1 MAEKP
6 AQDRT
11 EEATP
16 KRLEEARERGET
28 AKSAELVS
36 ALLLLATM
44 LYFYFAG
51 ELFLNNISGTM
62 TDFYRSIATID
73 ITPGRMPQLAR
84 WIFQRGVIIVG
95 PVMMVI
101 LLTALLVN
109 ILQVGVIIA
118 PKALAPKMS
127 RISPMAGLKKIF
139 SSKGLAELLK
149 GIFKIIVVGMIVYT
163 YVAGRVK
170 DYPFLTY
177 MTPLQIMGEIG
188 GDMFKIVTYAGI
200 ALLLMAIADYIYQ
213 RWEYRRNLRMTKQEV
228 KDEAKQTEG
237 NPEIK
242 ARVRSAMRD
251 LSRNRMMRSVADATV
266 VVTNPVHLAVAL
278 QYDEDDEQA
287 APILVAKGQ
296 RKLAE
301 RIKEVARENDVPIKE
316 SPPLARALYA
326 SAEVG
331 DEIPYAYYQA
341 VAEILAEIYK
351 HDQAAA

>member
-1 MAEKP
+1 MATS
-6 AQDRT
+6 AQNC
-11 EEATP
+11 P
-16 KRLEEARERGET
+16 
-28 AKSAELVS
+28 
-36 ALLLLATM
+36 
-44 LYFYFAG
+44 
-51 ELFLNNISGTM
+51 
-62 TDFYRSIATID
+62 
-73 ITPGRMPQLAR
+73 
-84 WIFQRGVIIVG
+84 
-95 PVMMVI
+95 
-101 LLTALLVN
+101 
-109 ILQVGVIIA
+109 
-118 PKALAPKMS
+118 
-127 RISPMAGLKKIF
+127 
-139 SSKGLAELLK
+139 
-149 GIFKIIVVGMIVYT
+149 
-163 YVAGRVK
+163 
-170 DYPFLTY
+170 
-177 MTPLQIMGEIG
+177 IMDEIG
-188 GDMFKIVTYAGI
+188 SDMFKIVTYAGI

-251 LSRNRMMRSVADATV
+251 LSRNRMLRSVADATV

-301 RIKEVARENDVPIKE
+301 RIKKVARENNVPIKE

-341 VAEILAEIYK
+341 VAEILAEIYT